1 MAAPVTV
8 QMNLHPTMNWDSDD
22 IVEAFKKFKQKT
34 QLAFK
39 SFLKGTTAEEKVS
52 YILLW
57 TGEKGLDLFNSWDMS
72 ESDCNNPDT
81 LLEKF
86 ERHLEPR
93 SNHRIHRYELQGL
106 KQDPQET
113 IDNLAD
119 DIQVHGKYE
128 TTHDFNLH
136 EAMEKTRQADDE
148 TDSSSSSEISEN
160 DKFSMGHPRV
170 PATHMFNDLETKATI
185 RNEVSYEPHRGQM
198 FTPNVGSS
206 HWTNDYKLG
215 MRTMNKLFEEGER
228 FDQKI
233 NYLIE
238 KKNAY
243 LNGKNSFKV
252 FMIKDIGP
260 DSNLVSDID
269 THDRL
274 DSKQNVKNITE
285 NGKILT
291 ERIFSLP
298 FKSDITKSFENIGPG
313 NVFHMSQSF
322 DNGNKVLKGLLDE
335 IKYGSM
341 LSKAD
346 PVGVEDPYR
355 DTLLDTPIPKRIRTN
370 TEHSSITKGHSDN
383 FMDINVKDIG
393 NLRESRG
400 QSKFLIDDSDLS
412 QGFGNDED
420 GEDSED
426 ADSKASQSGAEASS
440 EAGSKIVSDEATK
453 EDENEDDD
461 SEDDEDGGEE
471 ESKESKES
479 LEREEETGKKAAESA
494 NESGEEESDEETE
507 DEDDDDED
515 DLMQMKL
522 GEPELVSDQDEDDND
537 NGAEKMIMADIK
549 KHIEMGKDKRG
560 TWFARKKTKP
570 KAQKKKS
577 VTIKVTHAKK
587 GNKHRV
593 SIKQKAP
600 KTKSHSKRHNHKH
613 GIHLNITTKM
623 SKKDDPDDLGE
634 KFTEYDKDAP
644 DMMKPLFMTN
654 ITITNSSAGLRN
666 TLGNDDSNESAE
678 STKTDDSKPQSTKS
692 PSPLAS
698 YKIVGE
704 KPPLKITMNISK
716 QKDTSAQ
723 GDGEGI
729 EKEFNPS
736 EIDSFIKQLKSVYDD
751 DDEFI
756 MFLMKLLKKELR
768 SRLSK
773 N

>member
-1 MAAPVTV
+1 MITTSKVI
-8 QMNLHPTMNWDSDD
+8 LLS
-22 IVEAFKKFKQKT
+22 AFLLSVVT
-34 QLAFK
+34 QLWCAPIPIISIGNK
-39 SFLKGTTAEEKVS
+39 
-52 YILLW
+52 
-57 TGEKGLDLFNSWDMS
+57 
-72 ESDCNNPDT
+72 P
-81 LLEKF
+81 
-86 ERHLEPR
+86 H
-93 SNHRIHRYELQGL
+93 
-106 KQDPQET
+106 
-113 IDNLAD
+113 
-119 DIQVHGKYE
+119 
-128 TTHDFNLH
+128 
-136 EAMEKTRQADDE
+136 DDE

-335 IKYGSM
+335 IKYGSI

-412 QGFGNDED
+412 QGFGNDDD

-507 DEDDDDED
+507 EEDDDDED

-522 GEPELVSDQDEDDND
+522 GEPELGMGVVDEEGEDNNGSNSSDSDSEEDDDDDDDGNNGNGNGNNNCVNGNFEDGCNGNKNKDTGGYNGNKNEDTGGSDSDDDDDDEIGNGNVSDQDEDDND
-537 NGAEKMIMADIK
+537 NGAEKLIMADIK

-644 DMMKPLFMTN
+644 DMMKSLFMTN

-751 DDEFI
+751 DDDFI